1 MFFLGKLFSVCAV
14 AFAQVTQ
21 ACLKPRSLGPMP
33 ILGREPISVIRT
45 IVYFALLE
53 DELP

>member
-1 MFFLGKLFSVCAV
+1 MLFFGKLFSVCAV
-14 AFAQVTQ
+14 AFAQGTQ

-33 ILGREPISVIRT
+33 ILGREPISVIRA